1 MREIYKTVW
10 IMSTLPGSCQNVNT
24 AFGIVWTTPD
34 QAFGVGGKLGASL
47 VATWATPDELSTVS
61 SARMIV

>member
-1 MREIYKTVW
+1 
-10 IMSTLPGSCQNVNT
+10 MSTLPSSCQNVNT